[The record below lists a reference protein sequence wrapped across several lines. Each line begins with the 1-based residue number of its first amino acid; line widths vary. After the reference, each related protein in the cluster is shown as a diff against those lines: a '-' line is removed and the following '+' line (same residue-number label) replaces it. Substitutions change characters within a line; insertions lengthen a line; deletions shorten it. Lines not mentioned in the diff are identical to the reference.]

1 MNSAQGKYWQML
13 ILTIVGACLLPGC
26 HHGSSSS
33 TPAVPVYQLSVS
45 VSGLAGSGL
54 VLTNNGLD
62 NLTVTASGTST
73 FSAEIADFTTYS
85 VGILTQPT
93 APVQICNVI
102 DGTGLVDG
110 ATVIVSVS
118 CGTVGTALGRFA
130 YAVNSTAGTLS
141 GYTID
146 ATTGALTA
154 LRGSPATV
162 RGSSALQQALIDPSG
177 SFLYVVDS
185 GANGIF
191 AYQINQS
198 TGSGQLIT
206 GSPFATGKAPVSLTF
221 DYTGT
226 YLYVANNTDSTISGY
241 SVAVATGALTPIA
254 GSPFAISGTNPG
266 PRQIIAAGAY
276 LFAVNSNTS
285 SVDVF
290 SIVQGTGALTE
301 VGNGSPYA
309 TDTGPHSLAIDPT
322 GRVLYTA
329 NLGPAGAG
337 SISAFTLDL
346 SSGMLTPV
354 AGNPLPIPVLNN
366 ITVDS
371 KSRFLF
377 VTEAAG
383 VAVYPIINTAT
394 GVLDPTPVSGSPFAT
409 GTNPY
414 SVTVDVSDVLVYVAN
429 QGSGNVSAFVF
440 TPDTGGGLFPVA
452 GSPVTS
458 GAGTEYVQ
466 IQ

>member
-1 MNSAQGKYWQML
+1 MNLAQGKYWQRL
-13 ILTIVGACLLPGC
+13 ILSMAAACLLPGC
-26 HHGSSSS
+26 HHGSSSAA
-33 TPAVPVYQLSVS
+33 TAVPDYQLTVS

-54 VLTNNGLD
+54 VLVNNGLD
-62 NLTVTASGTST
+62 SLTVTASGTST
-73 FSAEIADFTTYS
+73 FSNQVADFSTYS
-85 VGILTQPT
+85 VEVLTQPT
-93 APVQICNVI
+93 SPTQVCNVI
-102 DGTGLVDG
+102 DGTGLVNG
-110 ATVIVSVS
+110 ATVVVAVS

-130 YAVNSTAGTLS
+130 YAVNSTAGSLS
-141 GYTID
+141 GYSID

-177 SFLYVVDS
+177 SYLYVVDS
-185 GANGIF
+185 GINGIF
-191 AYQINQS
+191 AYQIDQS

-206 GSPFATGKAPVSLTF
+206 GSPFATGKTPVSLTF

-226 YLYVANNTDSTISGY
+226 YLYVANNTDNTISAY
-241 SVAVATGALTPIA
+241 SISIATGALTPIA
-254 GSPFAISGTNPG
+254 GSPFVISGTNPG
-266 PRQIIAAGAY
+266 PRQIVAAGAY

-285 SVDVF
+285 TVDVF

-309 TDTGPHSLAIDPT
+309 TDAGPHSLAIDPT
-322 GRVLYTA
+322 GKVLYTA

-346 SSGMLTPV
+346 STGGLTPV
-354 AGNPLPIPVLNN
+354 AGNPLAIPVLNN

-371 KSRFLF
+371 KSRYLF

-383 VAVYPIINTAT
+383 VAVYPIVNTAT
-394 GVLDPTPVSGSPFAT
+394 GALDPTPVSGSPFAA

-414 SVTVDVSDVLVYVAN
+414 SVTVDVADVLVYVAN

-440 TPDTGGGLFPVA
+440 TPDTGGDLFPVA

>member
-1 MNSAQGKYWQML
+1 MNSAQGKYWQTL
-13 ILTIVGACLLPGC
+13 ILTMVGACLLPGC
-26 HHGSSSS
+26 HHSSSS
-33 TPAVPVYQLSVS
+33 ATATPQYSIGVS

-54 VLTNNGLD
+54 VLVNNGLD
-62 NLTVTASGTST
+62 SLAVSASGTST
-73 FSAEIADFTTYS
+73 FSAQIADFTTYS
-85 VGILTQPT
+85 VAVLTQPT
-93 APVQICNVI
+93 SPAQICSVI
-102 DGTGLVDG
+102 DGTGLVNG
-110 ATVIVSVS
+110 SAVLVAVS

-141 GYTID
+141 GYSID

-154 LRGSPATV
+154 LPGSPLAV
-162 RGSSALQQALIDPSG
+162 HGSSALQQALIDPSG

-185 GANGIF
+185 GANVVF
-191 AYQINQS
+191 AYVINQS
-198 TGSGQLIT
+198 KGSGLPIP
-206 GSPFATGKAPVSLTF
+206 GSPFATGKTPVSLTF

-226 YLYVANNTDSTISGY
+226 YLYVANNADNTISAY
-241 SVAVATGALTPIA
+241 TVTIATGALTPIA

-285 SVDVF
+285 TVDVF
-290 SIVQGTGALTE
+290 SIAPGTGALTE
-301 VGNGSPYA
+301 TGNGSPYA

-322 GRVLYTA
+322 GNVLYTA
-329 NLGPAGAG
+329 NLGPASAG

-346 SSGMLTPV
+346 SNGVLTPV
-354 AGNPLPIPVLNN
+354 AGNPLAIPVLNT
-366 ITVDS
+366 ISIDS
-371 KSRFLF
+371 KSKYLF

-394 GVLDPTPVSGSPFAT
+394 GALDATPVTGSPFTT

-414 SVTVDVSDVLVYVAN
+414 SVSVDVDDVFAYVAN
-429 QGSGNVSAFVF
+429 QGSGNVSEFVF
-440 TPDTGGGLFPVA
+440 TPDTGGALFPVA
-452 GSPVTS
+452 GSPVAS
-458 GAGTEYVQ
+458 GAGTEYIQ